1 MELYNKNENKEL
13 LFNGSIKMLKDKYN
27 LLINN
32 DELLSILNDIY
43 LKINNKYKNNNKITL
58 NELNKFTLINM
69 KEHIDNNIRYQHEQQ
84 ERQER
89 QELKEQQER
98 QEQQDK
104 QEQENKKQKNIS
116 IEKIENTLLDNDVLN
131 LKLKELEMNRRI
143 IPSINTEILKDD
155 KLNNM
160 LFNQQHTN
168 PISITIPQQN
178 ITKNYKH
185 FIINSNNR
193 DWFLNSNRNN
203 LKVNVS
209 INIKHNI
216 MYPECICFPKYIKN
230 ITPYIL
236 MNISDGIKNIIYTF
250 ICKVQNDKWDIW
262 EPCCNDVENIDLN
275 NQSWIITFYDFTN
288 NLLDLGNDNIEI
300 VNIEEH
306 NKTLGLYKLKI
317 NNLNN
322 LNNFNKN
329 DKIILRA
336 YNGIFHNINI
346 IDIYNN
352 GIIIDDKLSID
363 DFTNSRILNMSSQY
377 SCIIKYVIN

>member
-69 KEHIDNNIRYQHEQQ
+69 KEHIDNNIRYQHEQ
-84 ERQER
+84 QER

-329 DKIILRA
+329 DNIILRA

>member
-1 MELYNKNENKEL
+1 MELYTKNENKEL

-27 LLINN
+27 LSINN

-58 NELNKFTLINM
+58 NELNKFTLINI
-69 KEHIDNNIRYQHEQQ
+69 KEHIDNYIRHQHEQQ
-84 ERQER
+84 
-89 QELKEQQER
+89 EQQER

-104 QEQENKKQKNIS
+104 QDKQEQELNKKQKNIS

-178 ITKNYKH
+178 IIKNYKH

-209 INIKHNI
+209 INIKQYI

-236 MNISDGIKNIIYTF
+236 MNISDGVKNIIYTF

-262 EPCCNDVENIDLN
+262 EPCCNDIEKIDLN

-288 NLLDLGNDNIEI
+288 NLLDIGNDNIGI
-300 VNIEEH
+300 VNIEKH
-306 NKTLGLYKLKI
+306 DKALGLYKLKI
-317 NNLNN
+317 NNV
-322 LNNFNKN
+322 NNFNKN

-336 YNGIFHNINI
+336 YNGIFHNIDI

-377 SCIIKYVIN
+377 SCIIKYVINE